1 MDIVD
6 RFLSYASCDTQSSET
21 SGNTPSTPSQKAF
34 ALKIAQELKD
44 IGLSDISVSQ
54 FGYVMAT
61 LPANSDQDLPTLGLI
76 AHMDTSPD
84 FTAKGLRP
92 NIVRNYD
99 GKDVTLN
106 KEMNIVMPTA
116 EFPELLNYVGQ
127 DIIFTDGTT
136 LLGADDKAGI
146 AAIVSA
152 AENLIANPEK
162 KHGKVRIA
170 FTPDEEIGEGADHFD
185 VKAFGA
191 DFAYTIDGGTIGEL
205 EYETFNAAE
214 ASIAICGRNVHPGS
228 AFHKM
233 KNAMLIAADYIAAL
247 PRMQTPQTTQGY
259 EGFFHLTQCEGN
271 VEEAKLK
278 YIIRDFDRKRLEE
291 RKTEMSRIAE
301 ELNDIHGENT
311 VRVSLRDQ
319 YYNMRE
325 QIEPVIQIVDIARR
339 AMHDC
344 GIQPVTK
351 PVRGGT
357 DGSRLSFMGLPTP
370 NIFAGGENFHG
381 KYEFLPIPS
390 LRKAQQVVER
400 IILRIHEEKFN
411 LSPKA

>member
-1 MDIVD
+1 
-6 RFLSYASCDTQSSET
+6 
-21 SGNTPSTPSQKAF
+21 
-34 ALKIAQELKD
+34 
-44 IGLSDISVSQ
+44 
-54 FGYVMAT
+54 
-61 LPANSDQDLPTLGLI
+61 
-76 AHMDTSPD
+76 
-84 FTAKGLRP
+84 
-92 NIVRNYD
+92 
-99 GKDVTLN
+99 
-106 KEMNIVMPTA
+106 
-116 EFPELLNYVGQ
+116 
-127 DIIFTDGTT
+127 
-136 LLGADDKAGI
+136 
-146 AAIVSA
+146 
-152 AENLIANPEK
+152 
-162 KHGKVRIA
+162 
-170 FTPDEEIGEGADHFD
+170 
-185 VKAFGA
+185 
-191 DFAYTIDGGTIGEL
+191 
-205 EYETFNAAE
+205 
-214 ASIAICGRNVHPGS
+214 
-228 AFHKM
+228 M